1 MKVNYDLLRQLRIDN
16 GLSLKAAAA
25 RINISEATLSRYE
38 CGNIKRP
45 APDVLIAC
53 SKLYRVPLNVLYD
66 EPEPEWVSALQE
78 AGMKDPRVANFIQYL
93 NEQAEKDMNSENFY
107 ATDEEKDIIIAYR
120 EADEKTRSL
129 VNLALGVNSGLYTE

>member
-1 MKVNYDLLRQLRIDN
+1 MRINSDLLRQLRIDN

-25 RINISEATLSRYE
+25 RLGISEATLSRYE
-38 CGNIKRP
+38 CGQINRP

-78 AGMKDPRVANFIQYL
+78 AGLKDPRVANFIQYL
-93 NEQAEKDMNSENFY
+93 NEQAEKEMNSDNFFLSD
-107 ATDEEKDIIIAYR
+107 DEKEIIIALR
-120 EADEKTRSL
+120 EADDKTR
-129 VNLALGVNSGLYTE
+129 NLIQFALGLNKNEEV

>member
-1 MKVNYDLLRQLRIDN
+1 MRINSDLLRQLRIDN

-25 RINISEATLSRYE
+25 RLDISEATLSRYE
-38 CGNIKRP
+38 CGQINRP

-78 AGMKDPRVANFIQYL
+78 AGLKDPRVANFIQYL
-93 NEQAEKDMNSENFY
+93 NEQAEKEMNSENFY
-107 ATDEEKDIIIAYR
+107 MTDDEKEVIIAYR

-129 VNLALGVNSGLYTE
+129 VNLALGIITDSNI

>member
-1 MKVNYDLLRQLRIDN
+1 MKINSNLLRQLRIDN

-25 RINISEATLSRYE
+25 RLDISEATLSRYE
-38 CGNIKRP
+38 CGQINRP

-78 AGMKDPRVANFIQYL
+78 AGLKDPRVANFIQYL
-93 NEQAEKDMNSENFY
+93 NEQAEKEINNDNFFL
-107 ATDEEKDIIIAYR
+107 ADEEKEVIIAYR
-120 EADEKTRSL
+120 EADEKTREL
-129 VNLALGVNSGLYTE
+129 VQFALGLNKKEED

>member
-1 MKVNYDLLRQLRIDN
+1 MRINSDLLRRLRIEN

-25 RINISEATLSRYE
+25 RLNISEATLSRYE
-38 CGNIKRP
+38 CAQINRP

-78 AGMKDPRVANFIQYL
+78 AGLKDPRVANFIQYL
-93 NEQAEKDMNSENFY
+93 NEQAEKEMNSDAFSMS
-107 ATDEEKDIIIAYR
+107 DEERDIIIAYR
-120 EADEKTRSL
+120 DADEKTREI
-129 VNLALGVNSGLYTE
+129 VQFALGLNKKDDM